1 MTKEKAV
8 LKIHQKAINQ
18 RANGRWVSK
27 VQTDDGLLQKT
38 ANSYEELITKLYDFY
53 YGISNSTL
61 ESLYPLWMDYRRNEL
76 GTKEKTIKENAYL
89 WNAHLKGQSIT
100 QKSISSLTPIDFV
113 TFFRSIT
120 KGRVMTRK
128 RFNDMKSVLN
138 GILYY
143 AIEKGIILHNPLLDI
158 NYKQFAYK
166 VEKST
171 NTPYTEDERKML
183 LDYVQDKD
191 LYALAIKLDFY
202 LVLRIGEL
210 KGLRFDDI
218 YGNSICVQRFVNDKN
233 EIEEDIKGHTSHGI
247 RWLPLT
253 AECLKLIEKV
263 KEINPDSE
271 YLFFRDGKP
280 LATCTFNRRLKKY
293 CDELGIR
300 YRSSHQIRFSTASI
314 LHKNGVSAPEMQ
326 GLLGHSTLAMTMHYL
341 KDVVSQNETW
351 DKINSVFG

>member
-1 MTKEKAV
+1 
-8 LKIHQKAINQ
+8 
-18 RANGRWVSK
+18 
-27 VQTDDGLLQKT
+27 
-38 ANSYEELITKLYDFY
+38 
-53 YGISNSTL
+53 
-61 ESLYPLWMDYRRNEL
+61 
-76 GTKEKTIKENAYL
+76 
-89 WNAHLKGQSIT
+89 
-100 QKSISSLTPIDFV
+100 
-113 TFFRSIT
+113 
-120 KGRVMTRK
+120 
-128 RFNDMKSVLN
+128 
-138 GILYY
+138 
-143 AIEKGIILHNPLLDI
+143 
-158 NYKQFAYK
+158 
-166 VEKST
+166 
-171 NTPYTEDERKML
+171 ML